1 PNNSIR
7 LPVVSDVINKPKTL
21 KDNAVPIK
29 SKPTFKSFEIIGTR
43 GPINAQV
50 IPVINNLKK
59 EKIKILLSL

>member
-1 PNNSIR
+1 M
-7 LPVVSDVINKPKTL
+7 INKPKTL